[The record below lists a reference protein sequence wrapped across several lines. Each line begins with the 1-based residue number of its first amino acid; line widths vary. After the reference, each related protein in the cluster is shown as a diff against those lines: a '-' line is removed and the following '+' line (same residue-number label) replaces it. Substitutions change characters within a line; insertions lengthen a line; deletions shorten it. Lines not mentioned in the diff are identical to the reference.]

1 MICKETFIAHSSG
14 SWKVQGQGSPRSRH
28 LHIWCPRACGSQTAA
43 SQQVL
48 RGSGRLVR
56 THVVEEQEGSSRPPN
71 KDTNP
76 SPESRT
82 SQRPHLLM
90 YPFGDG
96 FSMRFWGHS
105 GQSHCSA
112 VVLGLHGIITAAEP
126 QLLICICCRRK
137 TQVPVQVGVRCKKWR
152 PSGNLSRRNL
162 RALRTDTLGL

>member
-152 PSGNLSRRNL
+152 LWES
-162 RALRTDTLGL
+162 

>member
-1 MICKETFIAHSSG
+1 MLTALETGKSKVKA
-14 SWKVQGQGSPRSRH
+14 VQGQGTCTSGAPGPVAHRGQH
-28 LHIWCPRACGSQTAA
+28 LAGSCMAA
-43 SQQVL
+43 VVSSEL
-48 RGSGRLVR
+48 RWWR
-56 THVVEEQEGSSRPPN
+56 SRPPN

-90 YPFGDG
+90 YPIRDG

-137 TQVPVQVGVRCKKWR
+137 AQVPVQVGVRCKKWR

>member
-14 SWKVQGQGSPRSRH
+14 NWKVQGQGSPRSRH
-28 LHIWCPRACGSQTAA
+28 LHIWCPRACGSQRAA
-43 SQQVL
+43 SCRVL
-48 RGSGRLVR
+48 HGSGRLVR

-82 SQRPHLLM
+82 SQGPHLLM
-90 YPFGDG
+90 YPIRDG

-137 TQVPVQVGVRCKKWR
+137 TQVPVQVVVRCKKWR
-152 PSGNLSRRNL
+152 PSGKS
-162 RALRTDTLGL
+162 